1 VLDIEKFIEGVHG
14 YLKREFEPIFA
25 RLKAVEER
33 ATVPGKD
40 GADGLNGKDGAD
52 GLNGKDGADGLN
64 GKDGAD
70 GLNGKDGADGL
81 NGKDG
86 ADGLNGKDGAD
97 GLNGKDGADGLNGKD
112 GADGINGKDGAD
124 GINGKDGADGINGT
138 DGADGLNGKDG
149 ADGLNGKDGADGLNG
164 TSVTVEEVR
173 GLFEGE
179 IAKWALEFERRAQD
193 VLQKAI
199 DHLPVPLDGKD
210 GLGFDNL
217 EVIQTDERNVIL
229 RFVGEGGTKDFSC
242 SFPVLIDRGTYKPD
256 PDQPYQ
262 KGDCVTYGGSLWISQ
277 KDNPETKPG
286 TGSDFR
292 LAVKCGRDAK
302 V

>member
-25 RLKAVEER
+25 RLKTVEER
-33 ATVPGKD
+33 STIPGK
-40 GADGLNGKDGAD
+40 DGLNGKDGAD

-86 ADGLNGKDGAD
+86 ADGLNG
-97 GLNGKDGADGLNGKD
+97 
-112 GADGINGKDGAD
+112 
-124 GINGKDGADGINGT
+124 
-138 DGADGLNGKDG
+138 
-149 ADGLNGKDGADGLNG
+149 
-164 TSVTVEEVR
+164 TSVTIDEVR

-179 IAKWALEFERRAQD
+179 VAKWALEFERRAQD

-256 PDQPYQ
+256 QPYQ

-286 TGSDFR
+286 AGSDFR